1 MSTKKIET
9 LIDPELERIPAQDII
24 LAMIGFA
31 GILSLAIFAPGA
43 VKAFSVFQKV
53 GRRYQSQAYYEGVLE
68 KLEKKGLVRVFH
80 KNGKLCVSLTDK
92 GRIQYIKRTAL
103 HMKKQNKQW
112 DQKWRIVSF
121 DISEKRRLVRDLVR
135 QSIVNFGF
143 VRLQDSV
150 WVYPYDC
157 EELIALLK
165 GHVRVGAELLY
176 IEVSKLDNDTW
187 LKKHFQLS

>member
-1 MSTKKIET
+1 MNTKKIEAF
-9 LIDPELERIPAQDII
+9 IDPEVERIPAQDII

-43 VKAFSVFQKV
+43 IKAFSVLQKV
-53 GRRYQSQAYYEGVLE
+53 GRRYQSKAYYEGILG
-68 KLEKKGLVRVFH
+68 KLEKKDLVRVFH
-80 KNGKLCVSLTDK
+80 KNGEPCISLTDK

-103 HMKKQNKQW
+103 HIKKQNKKW

-121 DISEKRRLVRDLVR
+121 DISEQRRVVRDLVR

-157 EELIALLK
+157 EELITLLK
-165 GHVRVGAELLY
+165 GHVRVGTELLY
-176 IEVSKLDNDTW
+176 IEVSKLENDTW
-187 LKKHFQLS
+187 LKKHFKLS